1 MSARYLTKSRFQ
13 LGMGCPSK
21 LYYTRKPEY
30 ANQKLDDP
38 LLLALAEGGFQVG
51 ELAKRYH
58 PGGHDIT
65 SLDYEDAELETK
77 RLLKQHDVIVFE
89 PAIRF
94 KNLFI
99 RVDVLI
105 KRGTDLELIEVKA
118 KSYDRFD
125 KESFFNKNGSL
136 ASSWRSYLYDVAFQD
151 YVLKLALPN
160 YTVRP
165 YLMMIDKYVKC
176 PTDGLHQKFHITRD
190 SQNHKGVKV
199 SSDLITEDLE
209 PKMLIKVSVDE
220 CVKLIQSGKDSNGPA
235 DFGEEVKRLAN
246 SYQKDQ
252 KIRMP
257 LGSRCRNC
265 EFTASPE
272 DLNAGAKSG
281 YRECWSE
288 TLSWKASDF
297 DAPNILSLWRYRK
310 KDARIAEG
318 RIKLQEIKKADI
330 GVKPRKTPGLST
342 SERQWLQVQKVKD
355 RDSAPWIDSKGLQSE
370 MDAWNFPL
378 HFIDFETTMVAIPF
392 NKGRYPYEGIA
403 FQFSHHTIQESGIIA
418 HEGEYLCTLRGAFP
432 NYDFIRA
439 LKTQLEKDDGTV
451 FRYSAHENTFLCLI
465 HAQLRTDSSPPQDRD
480 ELMAFIRSITRSGRK
495 NKDTWVGKRCMVDML
510 ELVKRYYYLPE
521 TNGSNSL
528 KYILPATLN
537 ASPALQKKY
546 SHPVYGAEGGIR
558 SCNFSD
564 WRWIQTKNGQIID
577 PYKLLPPVFSDAEG
591 KTQELISENPELR
604 DGGAAMIAYAKAQ
617 YEEMSNFEREQIF
630 QALRKYC
637 ELDTLAMVMLY
648 EGWQDLI

>member
-1 MSARYLTKSRFQ
+1 
-13 LGMGCPSK
+13 
-21 LYYTRKPEY
+21 
-30 ANQKLDDP
+30 

-65 SLDYEDAELETK
+65 SLDYEDAELETN
-77 RLLKQHDVIVFE
+77 RLLKQHNVILFE

-160 YTVRP
+160 YT
-165 YLMMIDKYVKC
+165 
-176 PTDGLHQKFHITRD
+176 
-190 SQNHKGVKV
+190 
-199 SSDLITEDLE
+199 
-209 PKMLIKVSVDE
+209 
-220 CVKLIQSGKDSNGPA
+220 
-235 DFGEEVKRLAN
+235 
-246 SYQKDQ
+246 
-252 KIRMP
+252 
-257 LGSRCRNC
+257 
-265 EFTASPE
+265 
-272 DLNAGAKSG
+272 
-281 YRECWSE
+281 
-288 TLSWKASDF
+288 
-297 DAPNILSLWRYRK
+297 
-310 KDARIAEG
+310 
-318 RIKLQEIKKADI
+318 KKADI

-558 SCNFSD
+558 SYNFSD

-604 DGGAAMIAYAKAQ
+604 DGGAAMIAYARAQ
-617 YEEMSNFEREQIF
+617 YEEMSNFERERIF

-648 EGWQDLI
+648 EGWQDLLQMWGEQLDEMFLITQLNGGSCDG